1 MLFVTSDLEG
11 NTFLSVS
18 GAPLWSNNHI
28 MALLAAIEQSPKTQ
42 VWRIVAVIGERTFV
56 IVQC

>member
-1 MLFVTSDLEG
+1 MLFVSSHLEG

-28 MALLAAIEQSPKTQ
+28 MALLAAIEQSYKTQ
-42 VWRIVAVIGERTFV
+42 VWRIVAAIGERTFV
-56 IVQC
+56 MGV